1 MNALGRVVTIVNVR
15 CQMPDSASWRPV
27 HRPARTN
34 GRSAG
39 SWMRIGRRVGPSRSH
54 S

>member
-1 MNALGRVVTIVNVR
+1 MNALGCVVTIVNVR
-15 CQMPDSASWRPV
+15 CHSPDSTSCRPV
-27 HRPARTN
+27 HRPASAS

-39 SWMRIGRRVGPSRSH
+39 SWMRIGWRFVPSRSH